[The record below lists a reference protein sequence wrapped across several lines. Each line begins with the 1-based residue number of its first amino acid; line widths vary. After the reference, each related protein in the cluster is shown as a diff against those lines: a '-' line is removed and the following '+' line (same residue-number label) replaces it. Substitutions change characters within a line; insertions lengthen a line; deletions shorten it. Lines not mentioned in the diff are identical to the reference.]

1 MFTSFKNNCKN
12 PNFKLGTSEQNK
24 VIASYG
30 KLIGNASADVET
42 VLYAGEIFKQYND
55 NLATFIEDRTKG
67 DAIYELMKELT
78 LIFRRICTRLEKS
91 QKIRCGFEILITLLM
106 K

>member
-42 VLYAGEIFKQYND
+42 VLYAGEILNNITIILQLSLKTEQ
-55 NLATFIEDRTKG
+55 
-67 DAIYELMKELT
+67 KET
-78 LIFRRICTRLEKS
+78 LYMS
-91 QKIRCGFEILITLLM
+91 
-106 K
+106 